1 MKTLLAACVLALL
14 AALAIARLYPP
25 EPLEARLVH
34 LQLAEAAPDVAD
46 QLAAESAEIQALFL
60 SYAHDPVLIAKA
72 RLALLRYPE
81 KIRPIFLMLGE
92 MREFQD
98 ALRKYGEDI
107 TLPIHY
113 FVNHEVATLELLR
126 SLSESAQS
134 ALDAVRRLWDGS
146 QPLQTGQTGA
156 LSPEA
161 RGRYAVHFVLAEGYD
176 FLGQFV
182 ISPAGDVGWV
192 QTERIL
198 EGLNNFFVGG
208 IKGLETKL
216 RRDESIEAG
225 DVAWAAVDVAL
236 GVTALKVLRLGKA
249 GVAAGRPLTFSER
262 TAALGSGLWR
272 GSVVGLRL
280 VKYGAPAVMAYI
292 AIRHPSVIN
301 SMLGSVAETLGL
313 PVALVQVVG
322 WTLVLLPV
330 MLLLRFLLGPL
341 AWAGVGL
348 AGFLRW
354 LDRSLRRRRTGP
366 RTMGRA
372 SV

>member
-1 MKTLLAACVLALL
+1 MKSLLAASLLALL
-14 AALAIARLYPP
+14 AALFIARLYPP
-25 EPLEARLVH
+25 APLEARLVH
-34 LQLAEAAPDVAD
+34 LQLAELAPDVAD
-46 QLAAESAEIQALFL
+46 ELVAETAELQALFL
-60 SYAHDPVLIAKA
+60 AYAHDPVLVAKA
-72 RLALLRYPE
+72 RLALLRYPD

-92 MREFQD
+92 TREFQD
-98 ALRKYGEDI
+98 ALRRYGEDI

-113 FVNHEVATLELLR
+113 FVTHEVATLELLH

-134 ALDAVRRLWDGS
+134 ALEAVRRMWDGS
-146 QPLQTGQTGA
+146 APSKAEESGA

-161 RGRYAVHFVLAEGYD
+161 RGRYAVQFILAEGYD

-182 ISPAGDVGWV
+182 VSPAGDVGWV

-198 EGLNNFFVGG
+198 EGINSFFVGG
-208 IKGLETKL
+208 IKGLEAKL

-249 GVAAGRPLTFSER
+249 GVAAGRPLTFSQR

-272 GSVVGLRL
+272 GSVVGTRL
-280 VKYGAPAVMAYI
+280 VKYGAPAVLAYI

-301 SMLGSVAETLGL
+301 SMLGSAAETLGL

-341 AWAGVGL
+341 AWAG
-348 AGFLRW
+348 AGMVALLKW
-354 LDRSLRRRRTGP
+354 LDRVLRRRTPVP
-366 RTMGRA
+366 RTVGRA

>member
-1 MKTLLAACVLALL
+1 MKTLFAASVLALL
-14 AALAIARLYPP
+14 AAVFIARLYPP
-25 EPLEARLVH
+25 MPLEARLMH
-34 LQLAEAAPDVAD
+34 LQLAEVVPDAADELV
-46 QLAAESAEIQALFL
+46 AESAELQALFL
-60 SYAHDPVLIAKA
+60 AYAHDPVLMAKA
-72 RLALLRYPE
+72 RLALLRYPD
-81 KIRPIFLMLGE
+81 KARSIFQMLGE
-92 MREFQD
+92 TQEFQD
-98 ALRKYGEDI
+98 ALRRYGEDI

-113 FVNHEVATLELLR
+113 FVTHEVATLELLR

-134 ALDAVRRLWDGS
+134 ALDAIRRLWDGS
-146 QPLQTGQTGA
+146 VPSQAAQSGA

-161 RGRYAVHFVLAEGYD
+161 RGRYAVQFILAEGYD

-198 EGLNNFFVGG
+198 EGINQFFVGG

-216 RRDESIEAG
+216 RREESVAAS

-249 GVAAGRPLTFSER
+249 GVAAGRPLTFSQR

-272 GSVVGLRL
+272 GSVVGSRL
-280 VKYGAPAVMAYI
+280 VKYGAPAVLAYV
-292 AIRHPSVIN
+292 AIRHPSMIN
-301 SMLGSVAETLGL
+301 SMLGSAAEALGL
-313 PVALVQVVG
+313 PVTLVQVIG

-341 AWAGVGL
+341 AWIGAGV
-348 AGFLRW
+348 AACLRW
-354 LDRSLRRRRTGP
+354 LDRLLRRRPGAAPTI
-366 RTMGRA
+366 GRA
-372 SV
+372 SA